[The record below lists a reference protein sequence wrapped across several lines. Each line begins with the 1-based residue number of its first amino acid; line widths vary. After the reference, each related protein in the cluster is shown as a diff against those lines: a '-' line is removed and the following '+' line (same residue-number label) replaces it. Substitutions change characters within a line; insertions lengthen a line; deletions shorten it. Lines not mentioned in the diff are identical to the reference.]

1 MMKITQFLYFLALAN
16 LLFRIIWWACSFP
29 IAFLLVLPPPK
40 ATKIAAYTVR
50 AFGSFLL
57 VTLTA
62 LVTLGAL
69 RNNPSGLALIF
80 YPLIAAF
87 VLFLGY
93 AQNYREVLIAA
104 KQITDSGT
112 SHGVNQDARFESV
125 LMMSAIVLFG
135 VTLFVPDI
143 ARNFFTQLLFRA
155 MYWVGHLPVIGS
167 LMGWVAGLFLL
178 SMGFYGLLAIGFIT
192 ATIVSQF
199 KKGPKAARKTV
210 D

>member
-29 IAFLLVLPPPK
+29 IAFLLVLQPPK
-40 ATKIAAYTVR
+40 AAKIAAYTVR

-69 RNNPSGLALIF
+69 RDNPSGLALIF

-112 SHGVNQDARFESV
+112 SHGVNQDARFEAV

-143 ARNFFTQLLFRA
+143 ARNVFTQLLFRA

-167 LMGWVAGLFLL
+167 LIGWVAGLFLL
-178 SMGFYGLLAIGFIT
+178 SMAFYGLLAIGFIT
-192 ATIVSQF
+192 VTIVSQF
-199 KKGPKAARKTV
+199 RKSPKAARETV